1 MITRPLV
8 DAIGW
13 LHCEFKEA
21 AVILMRA
28 KLRVTHKTGC
38 ELE

>member
-1 MITRPLV
+1 MLLMITCPLAF
-8 DAIGW
+8 DEIRW

-28 KLRVTHKTGC
+28 KLRDRV
-38 ELE
+38 